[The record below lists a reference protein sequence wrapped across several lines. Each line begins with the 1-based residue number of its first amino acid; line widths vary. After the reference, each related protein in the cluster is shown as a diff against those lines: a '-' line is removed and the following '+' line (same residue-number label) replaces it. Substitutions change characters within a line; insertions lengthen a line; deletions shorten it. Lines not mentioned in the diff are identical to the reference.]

1 MMLLYVDLKN
11 RRIKMSNSVRFS
23 ILGLGMGYNRAKL
36 IPDTKGAELACV
48 CDLQEDR
55 AKQVAKE
62 FNCDWTTSY
71 DEMLRRDDIDVV
83 GIWTSSG
90 THCKYAIQAIEAG
103 KNAFVTKPMD
113 ISVEMCDKAI
123 EAAKKAGVL
132 LAVDFGERYLDV
144 NQKIKLALD
153 NGCLGK
159 LILGDVRMKWLRTQE
174 YYNGGYPPGWRSRK
188 ETEGGSAANQAV
200 HYIDLIQWFM
210 GPVKTIYGRVGTFAH
225 KIETEDLSMAF
236 LTFESGAWGSY
247 VATTTSYP
255 DLGSWI
261 EITGENGTILW
272 KDSEVTLYKLKDN
285 PEASLDEHKL
295 DPNHPKNI
303 FEDMV
308 SAMNKGTPIMVDGKE
323 GRKSVAIINAMY
335 ECTKTGKIVILG

>member
-1 MMLLYVDLKN
+1 MG
-11 RRIKMSNSVRFS
+11 NSVRFGV
-23 ILGLGMGYNRAKL
+23 LGLGMGYIRAKL
-36 IPDTKGAELACV
+36 IPGTEGAELACV
-48 CDLQEDR
+48 CDLQEDK
-55 AKQVAKE
+55 AKQTAKE

-71 DEMLRRDDIDVV
+71 DEMLRRDDIDIV

-90 THCKYAIQAIEAG
+90 THCKFAIQAIEAG
-103 KNAFVTKPMD
+103 KNVFVTKPMD

-144 NQKIKLALD
+144 NQKIKLAID
-153 NGCLGK
+153 NGHLGK
-159 LILGDVRMKWLRTQE
+159 LVLGDVRMKWLRTQE

-210 GPVKTIYGRVGTFAH
+210 GPVKTVYGRVGTFAH

-247 VATTTSYP
+247 VATTASYP
-255 DLGSWI
+255 DLGTWI

-272 KDSEVTLYKLKDN
+272 KDSKVTLYKLKDN
-285 PEASLDEHKL
+285 PEANLNEFKL
-295 DPNHPKNI
+295 DPNQPKNI

-308 SAMNKGTPIMVDGKE
+308 SAMNKGTPLMVDGKE

-335 ECTKTGKIVILG
+335 ECTKTGKIVNLG